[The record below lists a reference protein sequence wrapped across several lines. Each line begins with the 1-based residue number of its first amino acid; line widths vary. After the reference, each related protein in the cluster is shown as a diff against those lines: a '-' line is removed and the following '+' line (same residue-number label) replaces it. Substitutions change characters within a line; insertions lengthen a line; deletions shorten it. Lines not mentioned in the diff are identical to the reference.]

1 MEISHLSQ
9 MLVIALVAGIFAQ
22 IVGSLFRLPSIVFLL
37 SFGIALGPDGFA
49 VFDPKNLR
57 GGLEL
62 IVRLAVAIILFEGS
76 MTLRIKHILQV
87 QTSVRRLITFGV
99 LITFVAGALVAHFVA
114 GLPLRFALLFGA
126 LVTVTGP
133 TVIRPIVQRLRVR
146 REIKSI
152 LESEGILADPIG
164 AILAVVCLGI
174 ALQPEGAWTKGIVG
188 FGTTIGV
195 GLIVGGVSGY
205 LLGFV
210 VKFRSRATEP
220 LKNLI
225 VMACVLGCYELSES
239 FSHESGIMAVVAAG
253 LTIQHGIRS
262 YERPLR
268 EFKEQ
273 LTILLL
279 SVLFILLS
287 ANLRLDAMKAVGV
300 PGLVTVLILMF
311 VIRPISVFFCTRKAV
326 PTLKERIFLSWVAPR
341 GIIAASIA
349 SLAAIVLARRGYA
362 GEGAQVEA
370 LVFLTIFLTVFLQ
383 GGTARLFARLL
394 GITTRDVSHIIVV
407 GANPLGVAL
416 ANGLRAKDREILL
429 VDRNHANIER
439 ARAAGFQCIEGD
451 ATERAILLEA
461 GIEETDSLLAVTSN
475 TDTNQRIAYL
485 AHHDFDVHHLWVGF
499 NSIDQKSFDP
509 LLKKAGAQILFGRAV
524 PFDYWE
530 THLRTGEARIVEA
543 TVPDDGSSRSEIGGE
558 ERLESALPLYFVRK
572 QETKLCYS
580 GTKVQPD
587 DVLTMAI
594 KGDLETDK
602 VLRELT
608 T

>member
-1 MEISHLSQ
+1 MQLSQ
-9 MLVIALVAGIFAQ
+9 MLVMALVAGIFAQ
-22 IVGSLFRLPSIVFLL
+22 ILGSLVRLPSIVFLL
-37 SFGIALGPDGFA
+37 PFGILLGPDGFA
-49 VFDPKNLR
+49 VFDPKNLH

-62 IVRLAVAIILFEGS
+62 IVRLSVAIILFEGS

-87 QTSVRRLITFGV
+87 HTSVRRLITFGV
-99 LITFVAGALVAHFVA
+99 LITFIGGALVAHLVA
-114 GLPLRFALLFGA
+114 GLPIRFALLFAA

-164 AILAVVCLGI
+164 AILAVVCIGI
-174 ALQPEGAWTKGIVG
+174 ALQPEGATLDGILG
-188 FGTTIGV
+188 FGKRIGT
-195 GLIVGGVSGY
+195 GILVGGACGL

-210 VKFRSRATEP
+210 VKFRSRATEH

-225 VMACVLGCYELSES
+225 VMACVLGCYELSETI
-239 FSHESGIMAVVAAG
+239 FHESGIMAVVAAG

-287 ANLRLDAMKAVGV
+287 ANLDLDAMKAVGI
-300 PGLVTVLILMF
+300 PGLITVLTLMF
-311 VIRPISVFFCTRKAV
+311 IIRPIGVFFCTRKAK
-326 PTLKERIFLSWVAPR
+326 PTRKERIFLSWVAPR
-341 GIIAASIA
+341 GIVAASVA
-349 SLAAIVLARRGYA
+349 SLAALILAREGYPK
-362 GEGAQVEA
+362 EGAHVEA
-370 LVFLTIFLTVFLQ
+370 LVFLTIFMTVILQ
-383 GGTARLFARLL
+383 GGSARFVARLL
-394 GITTRDVSHIIVV
+394 GITTADVSRVIVV

-416 ANGLRAKDREILL
+416 ANGLRTKDREILL
-429 VDRNHANIER
+429 VDRNHANIQR
-439 ARAAGFQCIEGD
+439 ARAAGFLCIEGD
-451 ATERAILLEA
+451 ATERATLQEA

-499 NSIDQKSFDP
+499 NSHDQKTLDP
-509 LLKKAGAQILFGRAV
+509 LLKKAGAQILFGRAI

-530 THLRTGEARIVEA
+530 THLRTGEARIVET
-543 TVPDDGSSRSEIGGE
+543 TVPADGSQRKEIGAE
-558 ERLESALPLYFVRK
+558 ERLESALPLYLVRK
-572 QETKLCYS
+572 EETSLCHS
-580 GTKVQPD
+580 KTKVQTD
-587 DVLTMAI
+587 DVFTMAI

>member
-1 MEISHLSQ
+1 
-9 MLVIALVAGIFAQ
+9 MLVMALVAGIFAQ
-22 IVGSLFRLPSIVFLL
+22 ILGSLFRLPSIVFLL

-49 VFDPKNLR
+49 VFDPKNLK

-87 QTSVRRLITFGV
+87 HTSVRRLITFGV
-99 LITFVAGALVAHFVA
+99 LITFIGGALVAYLVA
-114 GLPLRFALLFGA
+114 GLPIRFALLFGA

-174 ALQPEGAWTKGIVG
+174 AVQPEGATLDGVIG
-188 FGTTIGV
+188 FGQRIGV
-195 GLIVGGVSGY
+195 GLVVGGGFGF
-205 LLGFV
+205 LLGYV
-210 VKFRSRATEP
+210 VKIPSRVTEP

-225 VMACVLGCYELSES
+225 VMAAVLGCYELSEM
-239 FSHESGIMAVVAAG
+239 FFHESGIMAVVAAG

-287 ANLRLDAMKAVGV
+287 ANLSIEAMKSLGA
-300 PGLVTVLILMF
+300 PGLITVLALML
-311 VIRPISVFFCTRKAV
+311 VIRPLGVFFCTRKAT
-326 PTLKERIFLSWVAPR
+326 PTLKEKIFLSWVAPR
-341 GIIAASIA
+341 GIVAASVA
-349 SLAAIVLARRGYA
+349 SLAALILAKNGYA
-362 GEGAQVEA
+362 AEGAKVEA
-370 LVFLTIFLTVFLQ
+370 LVFLTIILTVFLQ
-383 GGTARLFARLL
+383 GGTARFIARLL
-394 GITTRDVSHIIVV
+394 GITTADVTRIIVV

-416 ANGLRAKDREILL
+416 ANGLRTKEREIIL

-439 ARAAGFQCIEGD
+439 ARAAGFHCLEGD
-451 ATERAILLEA
+451 ATERSILQEA
-461 GIEETDSLLAVTSN
+461 GVEETDSLLVVTSN

-499 NSIDQKSFDP
+499 NTHDQKSLDP
-509 LLKKAGAQILFGRAV
+509 LLKKAGAEILFGRPI

-543 TVPDDGSSRSEIGGE
+543 PVPDDGASRREIGKE
-558 ERLESALPLYFVRK
+558 ERLETALPLYLVRK
-572 QETKLCYS
+572 QETILCHA
-580 GTKVQPD
+580 GTKVQPGD
-587 DVLTMAI
+587 LFTMAL
-594 KGDLETDK
+594 KGDSDTEKILE
-602 VLRELT
+602 ELT